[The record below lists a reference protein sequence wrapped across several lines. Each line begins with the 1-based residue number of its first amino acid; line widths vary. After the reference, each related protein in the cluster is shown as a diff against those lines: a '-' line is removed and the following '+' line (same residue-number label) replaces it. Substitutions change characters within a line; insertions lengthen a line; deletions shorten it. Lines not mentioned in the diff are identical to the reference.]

1 MSKELLLGFLTKAY
15 NRTEDEIASLIFN
28 GDELK
33 ENALQSLIDLDAQKV
48 KRLKEENTKMFDNGY
63 KKAQKEVLTDY
74 EKKLKTTFG
83 VEEELIGDDL
93 INKIKETATAQGK
106 GKVKELT
113 DDEIKKHPTFLDYER
128 KWKKEKEEAVT
139 AKENEF
145 VTFRSQIERSEK
157 INKVRARANDIFGV
171 MKPILPADV
180 TKAEKQKIL
189 FFKQFDEY
197 DYEISNDKDI
207 FMIKDGKRLEN
218 SNGYPI
224 LLDDFVKERIQ
235 DVYELQK
242 QDAKGGTGNRTETK
256 RATQSGSINMF
267 PKTQSEFG
275 QSLLALGNDNV
286 KIKELKE
293 NFDAINK

>member
-15 NRTEDEIASLIFN
+15 NRTEDEIAPLLYD

-48 KRLKEENTKMFDNGY
+48 KRLKEDNTKMFDNGY

-74 EKKLKTTFG
+74 EKKLKTTFAI
-83 VEEELIGDDL
+83 EEELIGDDL
-93 INKIKETATAQGK
+93 INKIKETSSTQGK
-106 GKVKELT
+106 VKVKELT
-113 DDEIKKHPTFLDYER
+113 DDDIKKHPTFLDSER
-128 KWKKEKEEAVT
+128 KWKKDKEEAVL

-145 VTFRSQIERSEK
+145 ITFKNQIARSEK
-157 INKVRARANDIFGV
+157 INKVRSRANDIFGV

-180 TKAEKQKIL
+180 TKAERQKAL
-189 FFKQFDEY
+189 FLNQFDEY
-197 DYEISNDKDI
+197 DYEITNEKEI

-218 SNGYPI
+218 TNGYPI
-224 LLDDFVKERIQ
+224 LFDDFVKERIS

-242 QDAKGGTGNRTETK
+242 QDAKGGTGNRQEPNRPK
-256 RATQSGSINMF
+256 QQGGVNMF

-275 QSLLALGNDNV
+275 QSLLALGNDNE

-293 NFDAINK
+293 NFDTINK